1 MSDKGPEARPSER
14 AAGQEGTQAVDR
26 VMAGL
31 GEMSVGQLR
40 QIISTAEGLIQR
52 KSEDEK
58 RSLREEIERRAAELG
73 ISIRDLFGD
82 PVQAARGGRGRSG
95 RKAGSE
101 GPAPKYRG
109 PGGELWSGRGR
120 MPKWLQVAQADG
132 KAKDYF
138 LIKTNS

>member
-1 MSDKGPEARPSER
+1 MSDHEAESKSRPRGRE
-14 AAGQEGTQAVDR
+14 AGHEGTQAADR
-26 VMAGL
+26 VMAAL
-31 GEMSVGQLR
+31 QEMGVGQLR

-58 RSLREEIERRAAELG
+58 RSLKEEIERRAADLG
-73 ISIRDLFGD
+73 ISLRDLFGE
-82 PVQAARGGRGRSG
+82 PVQAAGRGRGRSG

-120 MPKWLQVAQADG
+120 MPRWLQVAQADG
-132 KAKDYF
+132 KSKDDF
-138 LIKTNS
+138 LIR